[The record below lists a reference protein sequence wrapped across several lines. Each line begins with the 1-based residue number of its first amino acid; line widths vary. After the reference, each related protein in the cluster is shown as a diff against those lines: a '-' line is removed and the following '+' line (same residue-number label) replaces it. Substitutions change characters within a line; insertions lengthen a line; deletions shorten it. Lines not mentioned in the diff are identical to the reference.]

1 MATTYEFPLRPEAQ
15 QIRIQLGEAD
25 YVVRF
30 GWGDTPDGGWF
41 IDIADADAV
50 PIVRG
55 LALTAGEN
63 VLQQFNYLGIA
74 GEIRVQTDGDDLVEP
89 TYANLGSNG
98 KVLFITP

>member
-1 MATTYEFPLRPEAQ
+1 MTTYEFPLRPEAQ
-15 QIRIQLGEAD
+15 QIRIQIGEVD

-41 IDIADADAV
+41 IDIADADSV
-50 PIVRG
+50 PLVRG
-55 LALTAGEN
+55 LALTAGED
-63 VLQQFNYLGIA
+63 VLQQVSYLGIA

>member
-1 MATTYEFPLRPEAQ
+1 MSTTYEFPLRAEAQ
-15 QIRIQLGEAD
+15 LIQIQLGEVE
-25 YVVRF
+25 YRVRF
-30 GWGDTPDGGWF
+30 GWGDTTDGGWF
-41 IDIADADAV
+41 MDIADADDV

-63 VLQQFNYLGIA
+63 VLQQFDYLGIA

>member
-15 QIRIQLGEAD
+15 QFRVQLGGAD

-30 GWGDTPDGGWF
+30 GWGDTTEGGWF
-41 IDIADADAV
+41 IDIADADDA

-63 VLQQFNYLGIA
+63 VLQQFDYLGIA

>member
-1 MATTYEFPLRPEAQ
+1 MSTTYEFPLRPEAQ
-15 QIRIQLGEAD
+15 QIRIQLGTVE
-25 YVVRF
+25 YIVRF
-30 GWGDTPDGGWF
+30 GWGDTADGGWF
-41 IDIADADAV
+41 IDISDAEAV
-50 PIVRG
+50 PLLRG

-63 VLQQFNYLGIA
+63 VLQQFDYLGIA

>member
-1 MATTYEFPLRPEAQ
+1 MSTTYEFPLRPEAQ
-15 QIRIQLGEAD
+15 QIRIQLGDVD

-30 GWGDTPDGGWF
+30 GWGDTADGGWF

-50 PIVRG
+50 PILRG

-63 VLQQFNYLGIA
+63 VLQQFDYLGIA

-98 KVLFITP
+98 KVLFITL